1 MRKSGSAYLVAGVV
15 LLLLAVIVFLPS
27 GAGPGALPRE
37 MGFWGG
43 LHNSLWNLDLAKM
56 KWMEEKHKTEGD
68 LPRMDDLSPYLGEWT
83 NHIAQFIAW
92 GVTYKITP
100 ISEMESQSDVATLT
114 RDVRFQVGFSRY
126 YRAGTSYS
134 LHGGYVFPPYDAKSW
149 FVAFYQNDRGLLVII
164 LFTSAIGNLLVF
176 VIKKIRTK
184 MHNKSL
190 QATATAPSVLTRP

>member
-68 LPRMDDLSPYLGEWT
+68 LPTMDDLAPYLGEWT
-83 NHIAQFIAW
+83 NHIAQFVAW

-114 RDVRFQVGFSRY
+114 RDLRFQRGFCRY

-134 LHGGYVFPPYDAKSW
+134 LHGGEVFPPYDTKSW
-149 FVAFYQNDRGLLVII
+149 FMAFYQNNRGLLVIV
-164 LFTSAIGNLLVF
+164 LFALSIGSLLVF
-176 VIKKIRTK
+176 VIKKIQNFRRVSRVTHEPK
-184 MHNKSL
+184 N
-190 QATATAPSVLTRP
+190 A